1 MAPLMDCLGMT
12 DAAARRQDYVPKLPG
27 LVEKGEHDPNKFDE
41 GRRWTHHYYGDA
53 TGTTRVKA
61 FGKKYAVNQKINRD
75 RERW

>member
-1 MAPLMDCLGMT
+1 MQQPEGKIMFLSY
-12 DAAARRQDYVPKLPG
+12 QV